1 MKIDLEARSQ
11 EKYGR
16 PLAELDDSAI
26 CAMLEDIV
34 REHAATMPLN
44 EGKRRLYY
52 LSAEFLIGQVAI
64 EVRLSGYP
72 GKQRAGVFGASA
84 SAIGTPEPVDPG
96 GLLGQRGGHFL
107 DGRPHSAPILRAQR
121 RTHLPLRG
129 FVGQKINAQR
139 WERESGGLLLYLF
152 PVDP

>member
-44 EGKRRLYY
+44 EGKRRLY
-52 LSAEFLIGQVAI
+52 
-64 EVRLSGYP
+64 
-72 GKQRAGVFGASA
+72 
-84 SAIGTPEPVDPG
+84 
-96 GLLGQRGGHFL
+96 
-107 DGRPHSAPILRAQR
+107 
-121 RTHLPLRG
+121 
-129 FVGQKINAQR
+129 
-139 WERESGGLLLYLF
+139 
-152 PVDP
+152 